1 MIAKV
6 GKFIVKHTY
15 QLVVYNDETVEIT
28 PYGDEIVDKISFTFQ
43 FVMDNANDKIRW
55 EIANRR
61 TNGMDIKL
69 FNHNLSPFGTTQNEI
84 PLGTLTG
91 RSLYARYSY
100 SNMDAIHQGWLLVIN
115 FGEISND

>member
-43 FVMDNANDKIRW
+43 FV
-55 EIANRR
+55 
-61 TNGMDIKL
+61 NGMDIKL